1 MSGALVARTLCRT
14 TGAPTMPSETQ
25 IVVTG
30 ASGLIAKHTI
40 AEFLRR
46 GHTVRSTLRTLS
58 KADDVRRALD
68 RIGIGSENLSF
79 VAADL
84 TSDNGWDDAVS
95 GAEVVVHTAS
105 PFPLTQPDDADEI
118 IAPARDGTLRVLRAA
133 TKGAV
138 ARVVLTSS
146 TVAVF
151 YPSGRPIGHV
161 YSEEDFTDETRPDLT
176 PYFKSKTIAEKAA
189 WDFIESTPAA
199 PELVAILPTFVQ
211 GPALDADL
219 STSHELYR
227 IMARGTYPAVPSI
240 CFPVTD
246 VRDVAAAHVEAA
258 FRPGIVGN
266 RYLVGEGRLSLYDL
280 GQIVARELPDLRS
293 KVPKFELPDFA
304 VRAMAVFDRKL
315 RTVLPELGEK
325 KAFTNAKVKRDLGL
339 VLRSADEAA
348 TAAIRSLRDLR
359 LI

>member
-1 MSGALVARTLCRT
+1 
-14 TGAPTMPSETQ
+14 MPSDPQ
-25 IVVTG
+25 VVITG
-30 ASGLIAKHTI
+30 ASGLIAKNTI

-46 GHTVRSTLRTLS
+46 GHTVRGTLRSLQ
-58 KADDVRRALD
+58 KADDVRRAVSRLGAD
-68 RIGIGSENLSF
+68 PESLSF
-79 VAADL
+79 IVADL
-84 TSDNGWDDAVS
+84 TSDDGWDEAVA
-95 GAEVVVHTAS
+95 GAGVVVHSAS
-105 PFPLTQPDDADEI
+105 PFPITQPDDPEDV

-133 TKGAV
+133 TKAAV

-146 TVAVF
+146 TVAIF

-176 PYFKSKTIAEKAA
+176 PYFKSKTIAEKTA
-189 WDFIESTPAA
+189 WDFIESTPGA
-199 PELVAILPTFVQ
+199 PELVAINPSFVQ
-211 GPALDADL
+211 GPAVDADL

-227 IMARGTYPAVPSI
+227 IMAKGTYPAAPSI
-240 CFPVTD
+240 SFPVTD

-258 FRPGIVGN
+258 FQPGIVGN
-266 RYLVGEGRLSLYDL
+266 RYLVGEGMLSLYEL
-280 GQIVARELPDLRS
+280 GQIMARELPDLSS

-325 KAFTNAKVKRDLGL
+325 KAYSNAKVKAELGL
-339 VLRSADEAA
+339 SLRGADEAV
-348 TAAIRSLRDLR
+348 TAAVRSLRDLR

>member
-1 MSGALVARTLCRT
+1 
-14 TGAPTMPSETQ
+14 MPSDPQ

-46 GHTVRSTLRTLS
+46 GHNVRGTLRSLQ
-58 KADDVRRALD
+58 KADDVRRAVSRLGAD
-68 RIGIGSENLSF
+68 SESLSF
-79 VAADL
+79 LVADL
-84 TSDNGWDDAVS
+84 TSDAGWDEAVA

-105 PFPLTQPDDADEI
+105 PFPIVQPDDPDDI

-133 TKGAV
+133 TKAAV

-146 TVAVF
+146 TVAIF

-161 YSEEDFTDETRPDLT
+161 YSEEDFTDETRSDLT
-176 PYFKSKTIAEKAA
+176 PYFKSKTIAEKVA
-189 WDFIESTPAA
+189 WDFIESTPGS
-199 PELVAILPTFVQ
+199 PELVAINPSFVQ
-211 GPALDADL
+211 GPAVDADL

-227 IMARGTYPAVPSI
+227 IMAKGTYPAAPSI
-240 CFPVTD
+240 SFPVTD

-266 RYLVGEGRLSLYDL
+266 RYLVGEGMLSLYEL
-280 GQIVARELPDLRS
+280 GQIMARELPDLSS
-293 KVPKFELPDFA
+293 KVPKFELPDFT

-325 KAFTNAKVKRDLGL
+325 KAYTNAKVKAKLGL
-339 VLRSADEAA
+339 SLRGADEAA
-348 TAAIRSLRDLR
+348 TAAVRSLRDLR